1 MKKTI
6 FALSLFALLAGCGGG
21 DRNGSQA
28 TITLKGTLT
37 QGVAQGGQG
46 GNGNPATSGTIT
58 ITELNK
64 SASVTSAVPGAY
76 SIPDVPVGGNYTVHV
91 TEPNSPT
98 VDVTCAIS
106 IPESTTLTIGAQSG
120 GTCTQGSGNVGD
132 LILNIA
138 TD

>member
-6 FALSLFALLAGCGGG
+6 FVLSLFALLAGCGGG
-21 DRNGSQA
+21 GSNQP
-28 TITLKGTLT
+28 TITLKGSLT

-46 GNGNPATSGTIT
+46 GNGNPATSGTVT

-64 SASVTSAVPGAY
+64 SASVTSAAPGVY

-98 VDVTCAIS
+98 VNVTCPIS
-106 IPESTTLTIGAQSG
+106 IPDSTTLTIGTASG
-120 GTCTQGSGNVGD
+120 GTCTRGSGNIGD
-132 LILNIA
+132 LVLDIA